1 MGREIRQICVYCAS
15 SAITPQKYL
24 DAVDNFTNILVRK
37 NIKVV
42 FGGGSTGLMGRLA
55 DQMLAKGGKIAGIMP
70 NFMKEIEWAHKSL
83 DELQFVA
90 DMHERKKQF
99 LVGTD
104 AVVALPGGCG
114 TLEELL
120 EAITWKRL
128 GIITQPI
135 IILNLDGFYDP
146 LLSQLDRC
154 IEEGMMSAEHKKM
167 WTVVNNPAEIIAAA
181 ETAENWENALEK
193 ARVN

>member
-1 MGREIRQICVYCAS
+1 MGRSIKQICVYCAS

-24 DAVDNFTNILVRK
+24 DAVDCFTDILVQK
-37 NIKVV
+37 NVKVV

-70 NFMKEIEWAHKSL
+70 NFMKEVEWAHKSL
-83 DELQFVA
+83 KELQFVA

-99 LVGTD
+99 LIGTD
-104 AVVALPGGCG
+104 AVIALPGGCG

-128 GIITQPI
+128 GLFTQPI
-135 IILNLDGFYDP
+135 VILNLDGFYDP
-146 LLSQLDRC
+146 LLLQLDRC
-154 IEEGMMSAEHKKM
+154 VAEGMMSKEHKKM
-167 WTVVNNPAEIIAAA
+167 WVVVQRAEDLLMAA
-181 ETAENWENALEK
+181 ENAENWGNALEK
-193 ARVN
+193 ARVH